1 MKRTLAAIALMIG
14 LSLGAHAQSAF
25 VSNQFFSSTA
35 VAAAMAAQNE
45 TGQNVSVHTVV
56 WTVTGS
62 VSGCTLQLETAST
75 TSFSLMSG
83 SVAQTC
89 TSSGSYTFSGVSANF
104 VRVNLTTY
112 TTSTGSLS
120 INYYGYQ
127 PNPVSAGAMITSCG
141 VATTL
146 VACANTVSQATR
158 IVYGTCTAASATT
171 CVVSGIAPAFTGTT
185 TYSCSVT
192 DQTTAANNAL
202 KVANTSTTSFTI
214 TSTSSS
220 DIFSYVCVGT

>member
-1 MKRTLAAIALMIG
+1 MPNQHLSAI
-14 LSLGAHAQSAF
+14 
-25 VSNQFFSSTA
+25 NFFSSSTA

-62 VSGCTLQLETAST
+62 VSGCTLQLETASA

-89 TSSGSYTFSGVSANF
+89 ASSGSYTFSGVSANF

-158 IVYGTCTAASATT
+158 IVYGTCTWLPVPPLVSS
-171 CVVSGIAPAFTGTT
+171 SGIAPAFTGTT